1 MTRWLRISLIVAVF
15 GLVGVVL
22 GLLLNGNSRAS
33 YYPSGWH
40 NFTFPTEKTISVDE
54 LTQKFSG
61 VLLPTW
67 LPPGVKL
74 REIYTW
80 GDQAMLVYSRREVKD
95 YRDAELTME
104 LVKVSRS
111 STPRTTLEHATK
123 VVSLGDIKAAIYE
136 DVAPDSYMSARGR
149 HPMVAVL
156 DSNGIEYGI
165 CAIKESISPDELER
179 IVLSMETG

>member
-1 MTRWLRISLIVAVF
+1 MILGVF
-15 GLVGVVL
+15 GLLGVVL
-22 GLLLNGNSRAS
+22 GLLLSGNSGAS
-33 YYPSGWH
+33 HYPGTWH
-40 NFTFPTEKTISVDE
+40 NSTFPMEKTISVDE

-104 LVKVSRS
+104 LVKVSRAS
-111 STPRTTLEHATK
+111 IPSTTLEHATK
-123 VVSLGDIKAAIYE
+123 VVSVGNIKAAIYE
-136 DVAPDSYMSARGR
+136 EVAPAPYMSARGR
-149 HPMVAVL
+149 HPMVAVFDL
-156 DSNGIEYGI
+156 NGIEYGI
-165 CAIKESISPDELER
+165 CAIKEYISPDELGKMVR
-179 IVLSMETG
+179 SMQTD